1 MDDIIKIVES
11 LDKSGL
17 LIDGTTKTVRQ
28 EIKKEGRFSGAMIA
42 LMAASLIASIWSLH
56 WFNLQ
61 FLSW

>member
-42 LMAASLIASIWSLH
+42 LMAASLIASI
-56 WFNLQ
+56 
-61 FLSW
+61 